1 MRQNQLSSC
10 KVGKFFFFSGRYLFL
25 WDRCF
30 GISVMFSHDFCTF
43 GVPGFQ
49 KSMMDKAL
57 AEAKLEATNKI
68 SS

>member
-1 MRQNQLSSC
+1 
-10 KVGKFFFFSGRYLFL
+10 
-25 WDRCF
+25 
-30 GISVMFSHDFCTF
+30 MFSHDFCTF